1 MKIKKGDEVV
11 VISGKYKGVKGK
23 VLEARPVESRV
34 VVEGVNRRKWHIK
47 PTQEQPGHIID
58 REAPI
63 HVSNVAL
70 VDPKLRKQLAL
81 ATRLKVIRKFALQK
95 NLALKYKT
103 MVSAVTE
110 TENIKE

>member
-23 VLEARPVESRV
+23 VLQVRPDESRV
-34 VVEGVNRRKWHIK
+34 VVEGVNRHKWHIK
-47 PTQEQPGHIID
+47 PTQEKPGHIVD

-70 VDPKLRKQLAL
+70 VDPKSKKP
-81 ATRLKVIRKFALQK
+81 TRVGYKVEGVKKVRVAKKSGVEI
-95 NLALKYKT
+95 
-103 MVSAVTE
+103 
-110 TENIKE
+110 

>member
-23 VLEARPVESRV
+23 VLEARPSESRV

-47 PTQEQPGHIID
+47 PTQEKPGRIED

-63 HVSNVAL
+63 HVSNVA
-70 VDPKLRKQLAL
+70 VYDAKAKKPSRVGYKIAEGKKVRV
-81 ATRLKVIRKFALQK
+81 LKK
-95 NLALKYKT
+95 
-103 MVSAVTE
+103 SGTE
-110 TENIKE
+110 L

>member
-23 VLEARPVESRV
+23 VLQARPSESRV
-34 VVEGVNRRKWHIK
+34 VVEGVNRHKWRIK
-47 PTQEQPGHIID
+47 PTQEQPGHIVD

-70 VDPKLRKQLAL
+70 IDPKTKK
-81 ATRLKVIRKFALQK
+81 ATRAGYEMKGDKKVR
-95 NLALKYKT
+95 
-103 MVSAVTE
+103 VSKKSGSE
-110 TENIKE
+110 I

>member
-23 VLEARPVESRV
+23 VLQAHPSESRV
-34 VVEGVNRRKWHIK
+34 VVEGVNRHKWHIK
-47 PTQEQPGHIID
+47 PTQEQPGHIVD

-70 VDPKLRKQLAL
+70 IDPKTKK
-81 ATRLKVIRKFALQK
+81 ATRAGYEMKGDKKVR
-95 NLALKYKT
+95 
-103 MVSAVTE
+103 VSKKSGSE
-110 TENIKE
+110 I

>member
-47 PTQEQPGHIID
+47 PTQDAPGRIED

-63 HVSNVAL
+63 HVSNVAIYDAKAKKPSR
-70 VDPKLRKQLAL
+70 VGYKIEGDK
-81 ATRLKVIRKFALQK
+81 KVRIAKK
-95 NLALKYKT
+95 SGT
-103 MVSAVTE
+103 V
-110 TENIKE
+110 I

>member
-23 VLEARPVESRV
+23 VLQVRPDESRV
-34 VVEGVNRRKWHIK
+34 VVEGVNRHKWHIK
-47 PTQEQPGHIID
+47 PTQEKPGHIVD

-70 VDPKLRKQLAL
+70 MDPKTKK
-81 ATRLKVIRKFALQK
+81 ATRVGYKMEGDKKVR
-95 NLALKYKT
+95 
-103 MVSAVTE
+103 VSKKSGTQ
-110 TENIKE
+110 I

>member
-23 VLEARPVESRV
+23 VLQARPEESRV
-34 VVEGVNRRKWHIK
+34 VVEGVNRHKWHIK
-47 PTQEQPGHIID
+47 PTQEKPGHIVD

-70 VDPKLRKQLAL
+70 IDPKTKK
-81 ATRLKVIRKFALQK
+81 ATRAGYEMKGDKKVR
-95 NLALKYKT
+95 
-103 MVSAVTE
+103 VSKKSGSE
-110 TENIKE
+110 I

>member
-23 VLEARPVESRV
+23 VLQVRPDESRV
-34 VVEGVNRRKWHIK
+34 VVEGVNRHKWHIK
-47 PTQEQPGHIID
+47 PTQEQPGHIVD

-70 VDPKLRKQLAL
+70 IDPKTKK
-81 ATRLKVIRKFALQK
+81 ATRAGYEMKGDKKVR
-95 NLALKYKT
+95 
-103 MVSAVTE
+103 VSKKSGSE
-110 TENIKE
+110 I

>member
-23 VLEARPVESRV
+23 VLQARPSESRV
-34 VVEGVNRRKWHIK
+34 VVEGVNRHKWHIK
-47 PTQEQPGHIID
+47 PTQEQPGHIVD

-70 VDPKLRKQLAL
+70 IQRNLDQKSKKPMIPLLRN
-81 ATRLKVIRKFALQK
+81 R
-95 NLALKYKT
+95 
-103 MVSAVTE
+103 
-110 TENIKE
+110 

>member
-23 VLEARPVESRV
+23 VLEARPTESRV

-47 PTQEQPGHIID
+47 PTQEKPGHILD
-58 REAPI
+58 KEAPV

-70 VDPKLRKQLAL
+70 IDPKTKK
-81 ATRLKVIRKFALQK
+81 ATRASYKIVEGKKVRVAKSGAEI
-95 NLALKYKT
+95 
-103 MVSAVTE
+103 
-110 TENIKE
+110 

>member
-23 VLEARPVESRV
+23 VLESRPSESRV
-34 VVEGVNRRKWHIK
+34 VVAGVNRRKWHIK
-47 PTQEQPGHIID
+47 PTQEKPGHIED

-70 VDPKLRKQLAL
+70 LDPKTKK
-81 ATRLKVIRKFALQK
+81 ATKIGYKIEGDKKVRIAKKSGEKL
-95 NLALKYKT
+95 N
-103 MVSAVTE
+103 
-110 TENIKE
+110 

>member
-23 VLEARPVESRV
+23 VLQVRPTESRV
-34 VVEGVNRRKWHIK
+34 VVEGVNRHKLHIK

-70 VDPKLRKQLAL
+70 IDPKTKK
-81 ATRLKVIRKFALQK
+81 ATRAGYEMKGDKKVR
-95 NLALKYKT
+95 
-103 MVSAVTE
+103 VSKKSGSE
-110 TENIKE
+110 I